1 MAFRRKFPRRKKRVI
16 RRRRAIPRNPRGILH
31 VTRKTPYGIQMYNS
45 VVAGVPAVDY
55 PTQCRPECFAV
66 GTPVAVVSGAST
78 YAVPFTMNFR
88 LSDVINYSEFVTLAD
103 RYKINKVTVNI
114 RYNSNAAES
123 STQSSLPVLF
133 WTNDY
138 DDQSM
143 GTVNSIRERMGVRH
157 KAFTATRMDIALH
170 CRPRVAPFVY
180 GEVGVGSGYIVPSK
194 SQFVNS
200 DYSGQPHY
208 GIRGYIDNVFL
219 PAKSGTNFTLFTI
232 DITYDLTLKDII

>member
-1 MAFRRKFPRRKKRVI
+1 M
-16 RRRRAIPRNPRGILH
+16 RRRGRRIPRNPRGILH

-55 PTQCRPECFAV
+55 PTQCRPECFQV
-66 GTPVAVVSGAST
+66 GTPVAVVSGAAT

-88 LSDVINYSEFVTLAD
+88 LTDVLNYQEFTTLAD
-103 RYKINKVTVNI
+103 RYRINNVKVNI
-114 RYNSNAAES
+114 RFNSNAAEA

-143 GTVNSIRERMGVRH
+143 STVNAIRERMGVRH
-157 KAFTATRMDIALH
+157 KAFTATRNEMTLN
-170 CRPRVAPFVY
+170 CRPRLANFVY
-180 GEVGVGSGYIVPSK
+180 GEVGVGSGYVVPSK
-194 SQFVNS
+194 QQFINC
-200 DYSGQPHY
+200 DYPGNPHY
-208 GIRGYIDNVFL
+208 GIRGYIDNVYL